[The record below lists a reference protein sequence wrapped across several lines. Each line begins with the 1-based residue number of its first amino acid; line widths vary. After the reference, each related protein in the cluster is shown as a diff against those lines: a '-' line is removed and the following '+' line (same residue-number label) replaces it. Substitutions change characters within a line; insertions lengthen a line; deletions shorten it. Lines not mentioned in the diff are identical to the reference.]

1 MPSDEENPVLWGSPA
16 QTGAA
21 FDFRSDVVTTPSQ
34 GMLLAIARTTL
45 HDDVYGEDSTTKN
58 FEEEMAK
65 TCGHESAAFVLSGTM
80 ANQLAI
86 RSLLHQPPHA
96 VLADASAH
104 IIHWEAGGV
113 AHLSGAM
120 VQGIRPANGLYLTL
134 EDIKKHAVL
143 TDDIHKCP
151 TRVVSIENT
160 SSGVVIPLAELQ
172 RIKAWA
178 STHGVAVHMDGA
190 RLWEAVSA
198 GASALDD
205 FGKCCDVL
213 TLDFSKNLGAPM
225 GAMVLGPS
233 ELIRRLKRTRKSI
246 GAPVPPKMMHPSR
259 QAYVEEAM
267 DEDRGIALEDI
278 PVDHD
283 YEIPSAASG
292 VAPEKASAVL
302 AQMERKKLAA
312 SIAVPTDDNRVRAR
326 LRELGEPITL
336 FGEGKPERRDR
347 LRNLLAIQKEMDD
360 VDVEMQEAGDEDA
373 DDQDE
378 EFYTPGGPALLQAR
392 IDIVK
397 YSLPRARRRVQFQ
410 KAESTIPLRTH
421 VKFRKQIKEKLEGF
435 ELQGSQTAGD
445 RNVSMTRLS
454 PNGEIVAVGNWG
466 GGLKL
471 IEVPSLEQKMNL
483 RGHTNKISGL
493 SWYPGSTLPESNVSP
508 STVNLASGG
517 AEGVVHLWGLEQ
529 DTPLSTLSGH
539 SARVSRVEFHPSGR
553 YVASASDDT
562 TWRLWDVETTAELLL
577 QEGHSR
583 GVYAVSFNAD
593 GSLLASAGLD
603 SIGRIWDLRSG
614 RTVMILDEHI
624 QPIYALDWGSDGH
637 RVLSGSADGW
647 VKCWDVRKVQRTAN
661 LGAHTKAVSDLRW
674 FKGTDD
680 PIDGHP
686 PGVDESGAQQPKKAG
701 TFFVSGGFD
710 AKVKI
715 FSADN
720 WGVIQTLSGHAGPVS
735 SVDVS
740 RDGKWIVLRGQIGS
754 RDLLR
759 VAWTFRQLFHLPR
772 HTPRE
777 PHRLDRFH
785 NEMRDRHSAQER
797 KARLGPHP
805 ISGVNFIYQAGVLLD
820 LPQITLWVAGV
831 FFHRF
836 YMRYSMVE
844 EKGGIHHYTSLPR
857 SKRGTQKAQ
866 AEPELTDSV
875 EQNIAATALF
885 LANKT
890 EENCRKTKEII
901 ITVAKVAQKNP
912 KLMIDEMSK
921 EYWRW
926 RDSILAYEELMLEL
940 LTFDLMVDNPY
951 QRLFELLGQLDIV
964 HNKHLRQSAWAWC
977 NDACLTS
984 IPLLLEARDVAIC
997 AIFFASVHTKNKIED
1012 VNGEPWWKA
1021 LKGNERKCTRAI
1033 DIMQQFYTENP
1044 LRKQNPSLPSPA
1056 FDLENTRQPR
1066 DPMSQDALSS
1076 TAGTP
1081 FELDRGTQSPRA
1093 RINGRD
1099 DVTNTE
1105 SGSQATLKEPE
1116 RANGNGAVSPGK
1128 RKEVESDSEGR
1139 DQKRARLSDEDEGE
1153 VLD

>member
-1 MPSDEENPVLWGSPA
+1 MPSNEANPVLWGSPA

-45 HDDVYGEDSTTKN
+45 HDDVYGEDSTTRN

-143 TDDIHKCP
+143 TDDL
-151 TRVVSIENT
+151 
-160 SSGVVIPLAELQ
+160 IP
-172 RIKAWA
+172 
-178 STHGVAVHMDGA
+178 GA
-190 RLWEAVSA
+190 A
-198 GASALDD
+198 
-205 FGKCCDVL
+205 
-213 TLDFSKNLGAPM
+213 T
-225 GAMVLGPS
+225 
-233 ELIRRLKRTRKSI
+233 
-246 GAPVPPKMMHPSR
+246 APVPPKMMHPSR

-360 VDVEMQEAGDEDA
+360 VDVEMQEAGDDDA

-392 IDIVK
+392 IDLVK

-508 STVNLASGG
+508 NTVNVASGG

-735 SVDVS
+735 SVDV
-740 RDGKWIVLRGQIGS
+740 LRGQIGS

-759 VAWTFRQLFHLPR
+759 VAWTYRQPFHLLR
-772 HTPRE
+772 HTLRE
-777 PHRLDRFH
+777 PHRLDHFH
-785 NEMRDRHSAQER
+785 NEMRDRHSAQGR

-844 EKGGIHHYTSLPR
+844 EKGGIHHYTQTSLPR

-866 AEPELTDSV
+866 AEPELTDSI

>member
-16 QTGAA
+16 QSGAA

-45 HDDVYGEDSTTKN
+45 HDDVYGEDSTTRN
-58 FEEEMAK
+58 FEEEMAR

-120 VQGIRPANGLYLTL
+120 VQGIRPLNGLYLTL
-134 EDIKKHAVL
+134 EDVKKHAVL
-143 TDDIHKCP
+143 TDDVHKCP
-151 TRVVSIENT
+151 TQVVSIENT
-160 SSGVVIPLAELQ
+160 ISGVVIPLAELQ

-198 GASALDD
+198 GAGALDD

-225 GAMVLGPS
+225 GAMVLGSS
-233 ELIRRLKRTRKSI
+233 ELIRRLKRIRKSI
-246 GAPVPPKMMHPSR
+246 GGGMRQAGVLAAAARQAVVENFGLGNRDTKGVLRDTPVSPKMMHPSR

-740 RDGKWIVLRGQIGS
+740 RDGKWIRSRAQSPSGPPPNQWYFTNDEALSTPSVLDGISPAEER
-754 RDLLR
+754 LR
-759 VAWTFRQLFHLPR
+759 RA
-772 HTPRE
+772 
-777 PHRLDRFH
+777 
-785 NEMRDRHSAQER
+785 
-797 KARLGPHP
+797 K
-805 ISGVNFIYQAGVLLD
+805 GVNFIYQAGVLLD

-844 EKGGIHHYTSLPR
+844 EKGGIHHY
-857 SKRGTQKAQ
+857 
-866 AEPELTDSV
+866 
-875 EQNIAATALF
+875 NIAATALF

>member
-1 MPSDEENPVLWGSPA
+1 MPSDEETPVLWGSPA

-45 HDDVYGEDSTTKN
+45 HDDIYGEDSTTRN

-113 AHLSGAM
+113 AHLSGAT
-120 VQGIRPANGLYLTL
+120 VQGIRPLNGLYLTL
-134 EDIKKHAVL
+134 EDVKKHAVL
-143 TDDIHKCP
+143 TDDVHKCP
-151 TRVVSIENT
+151 TQVVSIENT

-172 RIKAWA
+172 KIKAWA
-178 STHGVAVHMDGA
+178 STHGVAIHMDGA

-198 GASALDD
+198 GAGALDD

-233 ELIRRLKRTRKSI
+233 ELIRRLKRIRKSI
-246 GAPVPPKMMHPSR
+246 GGGMRQAGVLAAAARQAVAENFGLGNRDTKRVLRNSRVLAERVGRMWMERGGRLLKPVETNMAWVDLKSCNIEVREWNDLGKRNGIKLDGKRVVLHHQIDEMAMERLATVMNTALGHVADGGILIPGAATAPVPPKMMHPSR

-347 LRNLLAIQKEMDD
+347 LRDLLAIQKEMDD

-740 RDGKWIVLRGQIGS
+740 RDGKWIVSGG
-754 RDLLR
+754 
-759 VAWTFRQLFHLPR
+759 H
-772 HTPRE
+772 
-777 PHRLDRFH
+777 DRTV
-785 NEMRDRHSAQER
+785 
-797 KARLGPHP
+797 K
-805 ISGVNFIYQAGVLLD
+805 
-820 LPQITLWVAGV
+820 LWG
-831 FFHRF
+831 RNDG
-836 YMRYSMVE
+836 E
-844 EKGGIHHYTSLPR
+844 GI
-857 SKRGTQKAQ
+857 
-866 AEPELTDSV
+866 
-875 EQNIAATALF
+875 
-885 LANKT
+885 
-890 EENCRKTKEII
+890 
-901 ITVAKVAQKNP
+901 
-912 KLMIDEMSK
+912 
-921 EYWRW
+921 
-926 RDSILAYEELMLEL
+926 
-940 LTFDLMVDNPY
+940 
-951 QRLFELLGQLDIV
+951 
-964 HNKHLRQSAWAWC
+964 
-977 NDACLTS
+977 
-984 IPLLLEARDVAIC
+984 
-997 AIFFASVHTKNKIED
+997 
-1012 VNGEPWWKA
+1012 
-1021 LKGNERKCTRAI
+1021 
-1033 DIMQQFYTENP
+1033 
-1044 LRKQNPSLPSPA
+1044 
-1056 FDLENTRQPR
+1056 
-1066 DPMSQDALSS
+1066 
-1076 TAGTP
+1076 
-1081 FELDRGTQSPRA
+1081 
-1093 RINGRD
+1093 
-1099 DVTNTE
+1099 
-1105 SGSQATLKEPE
+1105 
-1116 RANGNGAVSPGK
+1116 
-1128 RKEVESDSEGR
+1128 
-1139 DQKRARLSDEDEGE
+1139 
-1153 VLD
+1153 